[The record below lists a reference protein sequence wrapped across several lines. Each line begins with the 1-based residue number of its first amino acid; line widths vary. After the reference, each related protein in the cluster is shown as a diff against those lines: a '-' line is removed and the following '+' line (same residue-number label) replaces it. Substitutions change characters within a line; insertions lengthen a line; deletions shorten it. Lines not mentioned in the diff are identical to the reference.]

1 MVNDNNVRLGDCL
14 ELLREVPSNCANL
27 IYLDPPFFTGR
38 NHRSSTRNGDK
49 NYTFDDVWVDSAAY
63 LNYLTER
70 LSACRLIMKDDAS
83 IFVHCDH
90 NNVHLARQALDLIFG
105 AENFQSDIIWSYKR
119 WSNAKR
125 GLLQQ
130 HQTILFYSVGRS
142 FKWRPMMLDYS
153 VTTNID
159 QIMQK
164 RARDSRGKSVYATD
178 VAGNFVYGI
187 EKRGV
192 PLGDVW
198 DIPFLNP
205 KAKER
210 TGYPTQKPLIL
221 LERIIDLTTDENDLV
236 VDPFCGSGTTL
247 VAAKLKNRRYLGIDI
262 SQDAIVLT
270 KSRLDNPVRTESA
283 LMRDG
288 AEAYTN
294 SDPWVE
300 SHLVGLSF
308 SRVQRNSGMDAI
320 LKESIDG
327 KTIFI
332 RVQRENEILS
342 QAVFSLKK
350 ALTTKGDAIG
360 FVIKTRDDIF
370 NTSEPNIQ
378 ILPSPA
384 IQLNN
389 VLAQLKTS
397 ATHLQILH
405 KTRTKDNFL
414 SVAQPCLS

>member
-1 MVNDNNVRLGDCL
+1 MVNDNDVRLGDCL
-14 ELLREVPSNCANL
+14 KLLREVPSNCANL

-49 NYTFDDVWVDSAAY
+49 NYAFDDIWVDSSAY
-63 LNYLTER
+63 FNYLTER
-70 LSACRLIMKDDAS
+70 LSLCKAIMKDDAS

-90 NNVHLARQALDLIFG
+90 NNVQLARQALDLIFG
-105 AENFQSDIIWSYKR
+105 ADNFQSDIIWSYKR

-130 HQTILFYSVGRS
+130 HQTILFYSIGRS

-178 VAGNFVYGI
+178 LTGNIIYRI

-210 TGYPTQKPLIL
+210 TGYPTQKPLVL
-221 LERIIDLTTDENDLV
+221 LERIIDITTDENDLV

-262 SQDAIVLT
+262 SSDAIALT
-270 KSRLDNPVRTESA
+270 KSRLNNPVRTESA

-294 SDPWVE
+294 NDPWVE
-300 SHLVGLSF
+300 SHLVGLSY
-308 SRVQRNSGMDAI
+308 SRVQRNSGIDAI

-327 KTIFI
+327 KTVFL
-332 RVQRENEILS
+332 RVQKEKEMLS
-342 QAVFSLKK
+342 QAVLSLKK
-350 ALTTKGDAIG
+350 ALIAKGDTIG
-360 FVIKTRDDIF
+360 FVIATDNDLYNI
-370 NTSEPNIQ
+370 NEPNIQ
-378 ILPSPA
+378 ILSSLSTQLNSALAQSKISATNHQMTNGWPPSPPA
-384 IQLNN
+384 YKANW
-389 VLAQLKTS
+389 TG
-397 ATHLQILH
+397 
-405 KTRTKDNFL
+405 
-414 SVAQPCLS
+414 